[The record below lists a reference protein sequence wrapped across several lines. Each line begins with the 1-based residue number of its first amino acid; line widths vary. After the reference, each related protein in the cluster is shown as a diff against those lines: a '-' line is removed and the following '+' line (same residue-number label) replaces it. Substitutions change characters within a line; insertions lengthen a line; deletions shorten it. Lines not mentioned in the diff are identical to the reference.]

1 MLDNSVVPDNT
12 IVKKT
17 LGTGRKPTATNSGK
31 VWIRLMSKHGRY
43 NIVRRV
49 ADGGMAEIFL
59 ATQVGRDGFQ
69 KPVILKRIHSTIYA
83 DPQFRNM
90 FIDEAHISMS
100 LAHSNIAQVLDLG
113 VAAGRYFLVLEL
125 VDGWDL
131 GRVLQRAATAG
142 TPLPRELGLHITAD
156 VCRALAY
163 AHGKTDG
170 QRALGIVHR
179 DVSPH
184 NVLLSEQG
192 EVKLTDFGIAK
203 AMNKREQTGTGV
215 VKGKVAFMS
224 PEQAMGKPIDA
235 RSDIFSLGTMLY
247 LLMVRSRPF
256 EGPTDLETLLRVQ
269 KGDFA
274 PPEAVAPDLEPEVAA
289 IINRSMKL
297 DPAERYQTADDML
310 TDLERVL
317 RTVFQPVGQTEL
329 KRWLH
334 ELSAHDGHPSIGKAP
349 ERVPSAARGPASS
362 RARTSCCPIRRSM
375 DDEEVID
382 GEAVTSL
389 AVVEG
394 GGGAGRMRLSRHR
407 AVNAAPSLPV
417 PRDAETDQEGRPSQ
431 EMALPIPDTEEPPG
445 RRAQAQRRRPVQG
458 PVVRPDPGGRRLV
471 RRPLLPPV
479 VRRRRGS
486 DRDRRG
492 RGRERAASEDQAG
505 QPSRRARSRP
515 RPSRRPESP
524 TLPQPADADAGAAA
538 GSAAAEQPPSPPRR
552 SARRRPASRATDARA
567 RKAQRSAA
575 QGARPRFQEHD
586 GARPVAAAG
595 GAVAPRAAVRA
606 RAAAPRPKSPDSAV
620 SGPRSS
626 LSRESGAPLGLS
638 ASRTRRRDGGPFCFL
653 PEPCRLGQLVGTTR
667 PKEKAQ
673 CNGCHGCRCFAAFR
687 GCSPSQGAPRW
698 NRAGSKAARPP
709 RRTWRWMSRPAGPL
723 PAR

>member
-1 MLDNSVVPDNT
+1 MVSRASAASFVFIVTVVDQCPGKQRWICSTACLRTTLSLGAGLPMLDNSLVPDNT
-12 IVKKT
+12 PVKKAHQKRAS
-17 LGTGRKPTATNSGK
+17 GRKTPRDPERNADTNSGK
-31 VWIRLMSKHGRY
+31 VWVRLMAKHGRY

-90 FIDEAHISMS
+90 FVDEAHISMS

-131 GRVLQRAATAG
+131 GRVLQRAAAAG
-142 TPLPRELGLHITAD
+142 TSLPRELGMHITAD

-224 PEQAMGKPIDA
+224 PEQAMGKPIDQ

-247 LLMVRSRPF
+247 LLMARARPF

-269 KGDFA
+269 KGEFV
-274 PPEAVAPDLEPEVAA
+274 PPEAAAPDLEPEVAA
-289 IINRSMKL
+289 IINRAMRM
-297 DPAERYQTADDML
+297 DPAERYQSADDML

-329 KRWLH
+329 KRWLA
-334 ELSAHDGHPSIGKAP
+334 ELHAHDGHPPIGKAP
-349 ERVPSAARGPASS
+349 ERPTTGRVGTGEIEEGKDVVLSDSQ
-362 RARTSCCPIRRSM
+362 
-375 DDEEVID
+375 DDEEEVID
-382 GEAVTSL
+382 GEAATSV
-389 AVVEG
+389 AVVQG

-407 AVNAAPSLPV
+407 AVQATPALPV
-417 PRDAETDQEGRPSQ
+417 PRDAEAELEGRPSQ
-431 EMALPIPDTEEPPG
+431 ELALPIPDTEEPP
-445 RRAQAQRRRPVQG
+445 
-458 PVVRPDPGGRRLV
+458 
-471 RRPLLPPV
+471 
-479 VRRRRGS
+479 
-486 DRDRRG
+486 DR
-492 RGRERAASEDQAG
+492 
-505 QPSRRARSRP
+505 RRARGGGGVFKILMVGVILVGGAWVVGRYYRVWFGDGEAGTETGAGPTTTTPTPAPKTTPTPAPTPTPKKSEAARTP
-515 RPSRRPESP
+515 PPPEEATKTKS
-524 TLPQPADADAGAAA
+524 AGAAPPDPRA
-538 GSAAAEQPPSPPRR
+538 AAAEPVETAAKAERTPP
-552 SARRRPASRATDARA
+552 A
-567 RKAQRSAA
+567 
-575 QGARPRFQEHD
+575 
-586 GARPVAAAG
+586 
-595 GAVAPRAAVRA
+595 
-606 RAAAPRPKSPDSAV
+606 
-620 SGPRSS
+620 
-626 LSRESGAPLGLS
+626 RESG
-638 ASRTRRRDGGPFCFL
+638 TRRRKEPPIKVKGPDLKSMMAPDPSQL
-653 PEPCRLGQLVGTTR
+653 PE
-667 PKEKAQ
+667 A
-673 CNGCHGCRCFAAFR
+673 
-687 GCSPSQGAPRW
+687 
-698 NRAGSKAARPP
+698 PP
-709 RRTWRWMSRPAGPL
+709 RPAPSE
-723 PAR
+723 PAPAPSAPEEP